1 MFRYA
6 PWCVLLGTPCIT
18 GAQPTIRQIDGAP
31 FAATIVAAPAANAVA
46 FVLNA
51 RGVRNIW
58 VTDSTRTDA
67 RQVTAF
73 TQDDGQ
79 DLTSLAF
86 SADGRTLYFV
96 RGAGP
101 KRSGRSHLACP
112 PRWIAGSARDGGLVA
127 HPGASRRQRGVP
139 AARSDLDGDDCRR
152 FVARIA
158 TPEDAWQWWL
168 TALVAVW

>member
-1 MFRYA
+1 MFTTPDSMRHLARISTRYA
-6 PWCVLLGTPCIT
+6 VLGVLLVAPRLI

-58 VTDSTRTDA
+58 VTDSTRADA

-79 DLTSLAF
+79 DIT
-86 SADGRTLYFV
+86 
-96 RGAGP
+96 
-101 KRSGRSHLACP
+101 
-112 PRWIAGSARDGGLVA
+112 
-127 HPGASRRQRGVP
+127 
-139 AARSDLDGDDCRR
+139 
-152 FVARIA
+152 
-158 TPEDAWQWWL
+158 
-168 TALVAVW
+168 

>member
-1 MFRYA
+1 MRQLARVLARYA
-6 PWCVLLGTPCIT
+6 PVCVLFAAPCIA

-31 FAATIVAAPAANAVA
+31 FAATMVAAPAANAVA

-58 VTDSTRTDA
+58 VTDSTRADA

-79 DLTSLAF
+79 DITSLAF

-101 KRSGRSHLACP
+101 NRAGDIPNPTSDPSGAEEAIWRVRL
-112 PRWIAGSARDGGLVA
+112 DGA
-127 HPGASRRQRGVP
+127 P
-139 AARSDLDGDDCRR
+139 AAR
-152 FVARIA
+152 
-158 TPEDAWQWWL
+158 L
-168 TALVAVW
+168 TAPATSPAPAIHSH